1 MSLLVAFA
9 AAGLLGGAEPGAA
22 STAAPSP
29 DQTAA
34 RAARLA
40 ALPAAD
46 LDIHNGLHRALE
58 LDPER
63 LVCATRLRTGSKIP
77 RSTCGSLRRW
87 FDSRTPAEISNGDA
101 PWQLVEEIKEQRR
114 KVVGQL
120 RNR

>member
-1 MSLLVAFA
+1 MPLLLAFTSA
-9 AAGLLGGAEPGAA
+9 ALLAGAA
-22 STAAPSP
+22 PQPPQVSDAA
-29 DQTAA
+29 AA
-34 RAARLA
+34 RAAQLA

-46 LDIHNGLHRALE
+46 LDIHKGLHRALE

-63 LVCATRLRTGSKIP
+63 VVCATRIRTGSKIP

-114 KVVGQL
+114 KAL
-120 RNR
+120 R